1 MQVIAVIGFLIF
13 IKNREIFIFSICFCI
28 GFTILAVG
36 ELPSHGHSANTN
48 TAGNHTHTYKR
59 INIGGG
65 NVTSGGVS
73 SSNWLIPEIDSTT
86 SSSGNHSHTV
96 SIGNT
101 GSNTAHNNMQPYLSI
116 YMWKRIN

>member
-1 MQVIAVIGFLIF
+1 MPAH
-13 IKNREIFIFSICFCI
+13 
-28 GFTILAVG
+28 
-36 ELPSHGHSANTN
+36 SHNASTN

-59 INIGGG
+59 INIGGT